1 MEMINNEAVG
11 PNFDF
16 DKFKIA
22 RDRSVQL
29 VHACAK
35 KIQVGMTEE
44 DGHEILKSE
53 LAKHGSEKLWHPSKV
68 RFGINTLKTFREKSE
83 PNVVLKKGDV
93 FFFDI
98 GPVFNGHE
106 GDYGE
111 TFVCEEESNIAADAS
126 KIVFKKTSAF
136 WRETKQTG
144 KALYDFASA
153 EANKLGFELN
163 MDMDG
168 HRLGDF
174 PHALH
179 FKGGLPDHEGTP
191 VPGLWI
197 LEVHLRDL
205 KNNRG
210 TFFEDLLL

>member
-1 MEMINNEAVG
+1 MEMISNEAVG
-11 PNFDF
+11 PNFDLA
-16 DKFKIA
+16 KFKIA
-22 RDRSVQL
+22 RDRSVKL
-29 VHACAK
+29 VHDCAK
-35 KIQVGMTEE
+35 KIQVGMSEE
-44 DGHEILKSE
+44 DGHEILKQALE
-53 LAKHGSEKLWHPSKV
+53 VHGSEKLWHPSKV
-68 RFGINTLKTFREKSE
+68 RFGVNTLKTFREKSE
-83 PNVVLKKGDV
+83 PGVKLAKGDV

-111 TFVCEEESNIAADAS
+111 TFICGEETNLAASAS
-126 KIVFKKTSAF
+126 KIVFDKTAEF

-153 EANKLGFELN
+153 KALELGFELN
-163 MDMDG
+163 LDMDG

-197 LEVHLRDL
+197 LEIHLRDL
-205 KNNRG
+205 KSKRG
-210 TFFEDLLL
+210 TFFEDILQ